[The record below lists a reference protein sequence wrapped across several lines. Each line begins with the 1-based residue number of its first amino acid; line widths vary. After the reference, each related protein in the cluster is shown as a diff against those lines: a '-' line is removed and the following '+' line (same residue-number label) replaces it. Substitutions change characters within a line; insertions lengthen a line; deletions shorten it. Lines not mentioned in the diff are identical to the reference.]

1 MKLTWLGHAC
11 FVIEEAGYRI
21 VADPYLR
28 VEGYPH
34 MHTQAH
40 QYTCSHQHLDHFGPE
55 RVELLPQRESPFT
68 VRTVDTFHDE
78 KGGTLRGTNTIH
90 VYEAGGVRIAH
101 LGDLG
106 HVLSETQVE
115 AIGPLD
121 AVLIPVGGF
130 YTIDAETAKTVCGQ
144 LKPRIIVPMH
154 YHHPPHGLSNVA
166 GVENFLGLWAAE
178 AVHRMEGNTLEITPD
193 KSGVWVPKYVMPE

>member
-40 QYTCSHQHLDHFGPE
+40 MYTCSHQHPDHFGPE
-55 RVELLPQRESPFT
+55 RVELLAEAKNPFT
-68 VRTVDTFHDE
+68 VRTVDSFHDE
-78 KGGTLRGTNTIH
+78 KGGALRGANTIH
-90 VYEAGGVRIAH
+90 IYEANGLRVAH

-106 HVLSETQVE
+106 HVLSDAQAQ
-115 AIGPLD
+115 AIGGLD

-130 YTIDAETAKTVCGQ
+130 YTIDAAAARAVCGQ
-144 LKPRIIVPMH
+144 LRPRIIVPMH
-154 YHHPPHGLSNVA
+154 YYHAPHGLSNVA
-166 GVENFLGLWAAE
+166 GVEDFLALWDADQ
-178 AVHRMEGNTLEITPD
+178 VHRMEGNTLEVTAD
-193 KSGVWVPKYVMPE
+193 KRGVWVPAYVMPE

>member
-11 FVIEEAGYRI
+11 FVLEHQGYRI

-40 QYTCSHQHLDHFGPE
+40 MYTCSHQHLDHFGPE
-55 RVELLPQRESPFT
+55 RVELLESTASPFT
-68 VRTVDTFHDE
+68 IRTVSTFHDDQ
-78 KGGTLRGTNTIH
+78 GGALRGTNTIH
-90 VYEAGGVRIAH
+90 IYEAGGVRVAH

-106 HVLSETQVE
+106 HALSEEQVD

-121 AVLIPVGGF
+121 AVLIPVGGY
-130 YTIDAETAKTVCGQ
+130 YTIDAAAAKAVCEQ
-144 LKPRIIVPMH
+144 LKPRVIVPMH
-154 YHHPPHGLSNVA
+154 YHHAPHGLSVVA
-166 GVENFLGLWAAE
+166 GVEDFLSHWDTADI
-178 AVHRMEGNTLEITPD
+178 HRLDTNTFQLTGEMR
-193 KSGVWVPKYVMPE
+193 GVWVPQYIIPE